1 MLSFFKYDYQF
12 KNSNNKRLKKR
23 KSLFFKKTWKNL
35 QKKKTKE
42 TLKKKKTRFPCR
54 KKKLSLLNKIKKQCQ

>member
-35 QKKKTKE
+35 QKKKKTKE
-42 TLKKKKTRFPCR
+42 TLKKKKKLDFHAE
-54 KKKLSLLNKIKKQCQ
+54 KKN